1 MNQFTVSGNLCADA
15 QIKEFK
21 NTTSKILRI
30 GIFINSSRKVENKT
44 ITTSAIFNAERWV
57 KKEEMS
63 SFDFLKKGQ
72 LVSIKG
78 FFKAESYTDKDTQEE
93 KTVIKCI
100 ATEICPLERHRGI
113 TRNRRQRKKSRL
125 KSNQHSTIK
134 EVIR

>member
-1 MNQFTVSGNLCADA
+1 MTTMNQFTVSGNLCADA

-100 ATEICPLERHRGI
+100 ATEICPLEK
-113 TRNRRQRKKSRL
+113 TQRNNEEQE
-125 KSNQHSTIK
+125 TK
-134 EVIR
+134 EEEQAEK

>member
-1 MNQFTVSGNLCADA
+1 MTTMNQFTVSGNLCADA

-78 FFKAESYTDKDTQEE
+78 F
-93 KTVIKCI
+93 
-100 ATEICPLERHRGI
+100 L
-113 TRNRRQRKKSRL
+113 
-125 KSNQHSTIK
+125 
-134 EVIR
+134 

>member
-100 ATEICPLERHRGI
+100 ATEICPLEK
-113 TRNRRQRKKSRL
+113 TQRNNEEQEAKEEEQAE
-125 KSNQHSTIK
+125 SNQHSTIK